1 MKRSCAFILLL
12 LCLTGQHLTASGQG
26 AAESSV
32 EMAVQKLFYDGQG
45 QEIPLYGDVERIVVV
60 NSGLS
65 SLLAALEQSEKIVG
79 RDSFSSFPSSVRS
92 KMVVARSSAYPNL
105 ELIMSLKPDLVMAD
119 AMFDLSTL
127 EKLKALEIPVA
138 IESTSDPAGV
148 RDLLVRYGDLLN
160 CRERADEIINAMD
173 RADRELQEII
183 AAAQMNGAEP
193 PKVFYENRKTYK
205 SVSSLSS
212 SHQFL
217 DLSGAV
223 NIAADQEVSAPALSP
238 EFILSENPS
247 VIVRRVSGDV
257 SEDTMIQMRDKILR
271 RPGLRNT
278 AAVKDENVYIIK
290 ADLFMTVRYPTA
302 LSYLASWF
310 YPEAFNGGLSEAGS
324 PSIGNNPEDFNRQWT
339 DFLFGDGA
347 FDSTKEIFT
356 VP

>member
-1 MKRSCAFILLL
+1 MKKKLLL
-12 LCLTGQHLTASGQG
+12 VILCFTVPFLFAGGQSDPVTGNG
-26 AAESSV
+26 AGSAEISSDA
-32 EMAVQKLFYDGQG
+32 EYLFYDGTG
-45 QEIPLYGDVERIVVV
+45 QEISLSGSVERIVVV

-65 SLLAALEQSEKIVG
+65 SLLAALGQSDLIAG
-79 RDSFSSFPSSVRS
+79 RDGFSTFPSSVRS
-92 KMVVARSSAYPNL
+92 KMVVAKSSAYPNL

-119 AMFDLSTL
+119 AMFNLSTL
-127 EKLKALEIPVA
+127 EKLKDLGIPVA
-138 IESTSDPAGV
+138 IEVTSDPAGV
-148 RDLLVRYGDLLN
+148 RDLLVRYGDLLD
-160 CRERADEIINAMD
+160 CRERANEIISAMD
-173 RADRELQEII
+173 RADRELQSLISS
-183 AAAQMNGAEP
+183 ARAGGAEP

-205 SVSSLSS
+205 SVSSLSP

-223 NIAADQEVSAPALSP
+223 NIAADQEVSDPSLSP

-302 LSYLASWF
+302 LSCLASWF
-310 YPEAFNGGLSEAGS
+310 YPEAFIGGPSGGS
-324 PSIGNNPEDFNRQWT
+324 NPEEFNRQWT